1 MKAWIEQVNRE
12 HGTRPFF
19 IYDLDAMAAHL
30 MQFNVPGVKFWY
42 ATKANP
48 LSQVVRTAFECG
60 FGIDCASAGE
70 FRQALR
76 VGVPPAQILLTG
88 PSKPKKLLKE
98 ALQAGLKHFVLESVQ
113 QVLDLEALAR
123 EMNVKVDALLRLQ
136 IAWTET
142 ESSVLGGGKVSPF
155 GLDAKGWMSL
165 PLQNFRQVQIR
176 GIHCFQWGNILD
188 SERLLKIWY
197 QTAHEAKTL
206 ASNLNLPLEVLDL
219 GGGLGIPYHGES
231 ALTFEAVQTQLLRL
245 KQELPQ
251 TEVWME
257 LGRYAVGPF
266 GNYVTEIVDRKTVQG
281 KEFLVLEGGVHH
293 LVRPALIK
301 EAFPAEV
308 LGQTPG
314 LLAKL
319 EYEVHGP
326 LCTSLDHLG
335 TYTFSNEVKA
345 GDQIVFR
352 HVGAY
357 GFTESMPFF
366 LCHDLPAEFV
376 IRQQKL
382 LCLREW
388 KTPETWLV

>member
-1 MKAWIEQVNRE
+1 LKAWIKQVNQL
-12 HGTRPFF
+12 HGTQPFF
-19 IYDLDAMAAHL
+19 IYDLDAMATHL
-30 MQFNVPGVKFWY
+30 TQFKVPGVKFWY

-48 LSQVVRTAFECG
+48 LSQVVRTAFDCG
-60 FGIDCASAGE
+60 LGIDCASAGE

-98 ALQAGLKHFVLESVQ
+98 ALLAGLKHFVLESVQ
-113 QVLDLEALAR
+113 QALDLEALAR

-136 IAWTET
+136 ITWSET
-142 ESSVLGGGKVSPF
+142 ESSVLGGGKISPF
-155 GLDAKGWMSL
+155 GLDAKGWQSL
-165 PLQNFRQVQIR
+165 PIQEFRQIQIR

-188 SERLLKIWY
+188 PERLLEIWL
-197 QTAHEAKTL
+197 QTADEAKTL
-206 ASNLNLPLEVLDL
+206 ASRLNLPLEVLDI
-219 GGGLGIPYHGES
+219 GGGLGIPYHGERE
-231 ALTFEAVQTQLLRL
+231 LKFETVQTQLLRL
-245 KQELPQ
+245 KSELPE
-251 TEVWME
+251 TEIWME
-257 LGRYAVGPF
+257 LGRYAIGPF
-266 GNYVTEIVDRKTVQG
+266 GHYVTEVVDRKTVHG

-301 EAFPAEV
+301 EAFPAQIF
-308 LGQTPG
+308 GHSPG
-314 LLAKL
+314 SLSTL

-335 TYTFSNEVKA
+335 TYTFSKDVKP
-345 GDQIVFR
+345 GDQIIFSQ
-352 HVGAY
+352 VGAY

-376 IRQQKL
+376 ILQQKL